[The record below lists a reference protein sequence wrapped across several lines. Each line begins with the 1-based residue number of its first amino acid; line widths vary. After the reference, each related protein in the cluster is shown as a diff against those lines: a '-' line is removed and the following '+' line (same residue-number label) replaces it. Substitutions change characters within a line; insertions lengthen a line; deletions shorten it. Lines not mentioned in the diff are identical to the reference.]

1 MPHRSPTQ
9 RSGRGKASAP
19 SSIDYP
25 TERAQRAAQRIHKA
39 CGLWP
44 ADFAKGFG
52 PESWSVQLTAELSVL
67 IELAVGAKDVQLEE
81 VRQRL
86 KTLTAKHI
94 RSDHQRLLRSDIA
107 KVRDWL
113 RDDKGVDTNRPR
125 PSTGNMVTSDIT
137 DGDEDDEDGDE
148 DEDDADETEEELE
161 IVAKGIEVDR
171 GEYDEDDDLTEEQ
184 KSEKSAE
191 EHNTPH
197 EDRKTHE
204 ISSDDDDIVEIVPPA
219 TGPRTKPNGNFRVS
233 SNNVNATPSPATRAP
248 YTTAT
253 FAKPSSA
260 SSNAASN
267 TALNPKPNRNV
278 VLGKLHGA
286 TEGSSRSA
294 SSTSN
299 KVTPSSPKAAADYP
313 QTFRASIGMPKNN
326 YVGSNKTPNSPAA
339 SSPQTSTK
347 SRSGIISAPVGKLDR
362 RSGANLVNS
371 RKSLPSSQGNVASAA
386 GSSSQANSGTANP
399 QSTSTNVLQ
408 TFTKSP
414 TLRTPSGGT
423 PRTRPSSPNTAPN
436 NVVQSKPNDPS
447 SLTRP
452 NGPPKTNFARSNVA
466 AQLTPASITRPN
478 SQARSTLSTT
488 PSLSARPS
496 PKRGGVLGP
505 TQAANEPGVAYNK
518 PASTT
523 NVMNSGV
530 AASNMISQT
539 SPASSNTALTST
551 FREKVATAPSLI
563 RSNSQTTASPSQ
575 SDRGQSSIAQPVL
588 DTTSKSARSNSQP
601 EIDPSSAPSRLAISR
616 PRRNIQP
623 PIRQLYDTPQSSV
636 RLSETGQS
644 RKRPAESPTQGSPIT
659 PNSSLPQPATA
670 TATTTSN
677 VSTPQ
682 THIVPAA
689 VPSPHTTP
697 SHNNQSRSSVAGSHT
712 NSGIN
717 PPAKRQKTTDIGT
730 SRPFAGAALD
740 WKTVL
745 PSGNE
750 FKESL
755 RVATAILSPTV
766 ERFEELLY
774 AIDEERRA
782 LANVQRTLQPR
793 RDELAHNKASA
804 TDALK
809 DVDKETSAEKKMV
822 QDMEDLFAKHPGD
835 SEFRAFIDKRKK
847 FIMEHDEVRTVV
859 KDQLDRSTNGL
870 AKVERELS
878 IVLKRL
884 NQLEEERAA
893 VIKEKEGADVAA
905 KQLKFMSRFMEPGWQ
920 TRLEMLESMMG
931 DECGASQS

>member
-1 MPHRSPTQ
+1 MPHRSPAQ
-9 RSGRGKASAP
+9 RSGRAKASAP

-25 TERAQRAAQRIHKA
+25 TERAQRAAERIQKA

-44 ADFAKGFG
+44 ADFARGFG

-86 KTLTAKHI
+86 KALTAKHI

-125 PSTGNMVTSDIT
+125 PSTGNLVTSDIT
-137 DGDEDDEDGDE
+137 DGDED

-161 IVAKGIEVDR
+161 IVTKGIEVDG
-171 GEYDEDDDLTEEQ
+171 GEYDEDDDLTEDQ

-191 EHNTPH
+191 EHSTTH

-204 ISSDDDDIVEIVPPA
+204 SSSDDDDIVEIAPPA
-219 TGPRTKPNGNFRVS
+219 AAPRPKPNGNFRVS

-278 VLGKLHGA
+278 VLGKLHRA
-286 TEGSSRSA
+286 TETSSRSA
-294 SSTSN
+294 SSTLN
-299 KVTPSSPKAAADYP
+299 KVTPSSPKAAANFS
-313 QTFRASIGMPKNN
+313 QTFRAPIGMPRDNS
-326 YVGSNKTPNSPAA
+326 VGSNKTPNSSAA
-339 SSPQTSTK
+339 SSPQTSAK
-347 SRSGIISAPVGKLDR
+347 SRGGVISASVGRLDR
-362 RSGANLVNS
+362 RSGTNLVNP
-371 RKSLPSSQGNVASAA
+371 RKSLPSSPSDVASAV
-386 GSSSQANSGTANP
+386 GLSQANSGTASP
-399 QSTSTNVLQ
+399 QPTSTSVLQ
-408 TFTKSP
+408 TLTKSP
-414 TLRTPSGGT
+414 TLRAPSGGT
-423 PRTRPSSPNTAPN
+423 PWTRPSSPDTAPN
-436 NVVQSKPNDPS
+436 NVVQSTPSDPS

-452 NGPPKTNFARSNVA
+452 NGPPKKNFARTNIAPSIA
-466 AQLTPASITRPN
+466 AQLTPAPITRPN

-505 TQAANEPGVAYNK
+505 IQAVNETRVANNK
-518 PASTT
+518 PPSNT
-523 NVMNSGV
+523 NVISSGV
-530 AASNMISQT
+530 APSKTMSQT
-539 SPASSNTALTST
+539 SPASSNAALTST
-551 FREKVATAPSLI
+551 VQEKAATTPSL
-563 RSNSQTTASPSQ
+563 SQPTASPSQ
-575 SDRGQSSIAQPVL
+575 SDQGQSSIAQTVL
-588 DTTSKSARSNSQP
+588 ETTSTSARSNSQP
-601 EIDPSSAPSRLAISR
+601 KVDPSSAPSRLTISR

-670 TATTTSN
+670 TPTTTSN
-677 VSTPQ
+677 LSTPQ
-682 THIVPAA
+682 THMVPAA
-689 VPSPHTTP
+689 VPSLQTTP
-697 SHNNQSRSSVAGSHT
+697 SHNNQSCSSVAGSHT
-712 NSGIN
+712 NSGVN
-717 PPAKRQKTTDIGT
+717 NPAKRQKTTDLGT
-730 SRPFAGAALD
+730 QRPFAGAALD
-740 WKTVL
+740 WNSVL

-755 RVATAILSPTV
+755 RVATAILSPTI

-782 LANVQRTLQPR
+782 LTNVQRTLQPR

-809 DVDKETSAEKKMV
+809 DVDKETSAEKKML

-884 NQLEEERAA
+884 NQLKEERAT

-920 TRLEMLESMMG
+920 ARSEMLESMMG
-931 DECGASQS
+931 DESGASLS